1 MIWCFR
7 FEDTHGAGTWRGRRS
22 VASTRRGLAALEACC
37 LSTLA
42 GRSCL
47 GTDSEWAT
55 TCWTSWYPG
64 AGRQQPSFRAG
75 VESHYASFV
84 CFEAPDSVTHA
95 EVAAQVEDA
104 YQRALRG
111 NRSGE
116 GHVRGPELRQRPRRR
131 S

>member
-1 MIWCFR
+1 
-7 FEDTHGAGTWRGRRS
+7 
-22 VASTRRGLAALEACC
+22 

-64 AGRQQPSFRAG
+64 AGRQQPSYRAG

-116 GHVRGPELRQRPRRR
+116 GVMSEARNFGGSAGPPPSAYGSLWPAAMPLPLSFR
-131 S
+131 SCVPFREI